1 MTSPPSSCLPFHL
14 RSPYV
19 RNLFVGGAG
28 NVSRRVV
35 ATTGGGASSS
45 FGCGDNNRTL
55 LVLSRGSGHV
65 WAPGMGGCCSA
76 LGRGERGGGK
86 YVVVV

>member
-1 MTSPPSSCLPFHL
+1 MTSPPLPVFLSTLGLLMSATCSSSSAAAALATS
-14 RSPYV
+14 RVAS
-19 RNLFVGGAG
+19 
-28 NVSRRVV
+28 SRRPVV
-35 ATTGGGASSS
+35 RRAS

-76 LGRGERGGGK
+76 LGRGERGREGSM
-86 YVVVV
+86 